1 MEVPVINSHQLVKTA
16 RPRAIVATNV
26 ERSGG
31 IRRPKCAR
39 CRNHGLIAWV
49 KGHKKACAFRS
60 CTCEQC
66 ILIVERQRVMAAQV
80 ALKRRQAVEDLLTQN
95 WQATES
101 CEQTPSCPAHNYS
114 ITEQSTDD
122 EESADKEPCNV
133 WNEFAFT
140 STPVRRILNCVA
152 TVKKADHTTNKGDEM
167 SEPATYPSST
177 DDWPTVQTSLNAAN
191 SVFCTALPNR
201 FDADLSLAVAQK
213 QAMMLSMIFATLPKP
228 PGYGSADSGF
238 SSSTVPPQ
246 LSPTHS
252 LLSRPPPMPTG
263 NQQSTYPHQPYIN
276 QMHSG
281 REIIRRYR
289 CSSGDTSST
298 TGYSHGD
305 HMSCFVDLPKTVVQQ
320 VPTLWC
326 HQNVASNYYVMNT
339 TGGSYPKQLYSIYP
353 ASTVPVGPDGS

>member
-1 MEVPVINSHQLVKTA
+1 MEVPVINSHQLVKTG
-16 RPRAIVATNV
+16 RPRATVASNV

-101 CEQTPSCPAHNYS
+101 CGQTPSCPAHNYS
-114 ITEQSTDD
+114 VTEQSTDE
-122 EESADKEPCNV
+122 EESADKKPCHV
-133 WNEFAFT
+133 WNEIAFT

-152 TVKKADHTTNKGDEM
+152 TVKKADVTINRGDET

-177 DDWPTVQTSLNAAN
+177 DEWPTVQTSLNAAN
-191 SVFCTALPNR
+191 SVFYTPLPNR
-201 FDADLSLAVAQK
+201 LDADLSLAVAQR
-213 QAMMLSMIFATLPKP
+213 QAVMLSMIFATLPKP

-246 LSPTHS
+246 LSPTDS
-252 LLSRPPPMPTG
+252 LISRLPPVPTG
-263 NQQSTYPHQPYIN
+263 NQRSTSLQQPYMN
-276 QMHSG
+276 QIQNG
-281 REIIRRYR
+281 KEVIRRYR
-289 CSSGDTSST
+289 YSSEDTSSAT
-298 TGYSHGD
+298 DYSHGG
-305 HMSCFVDLPKTVVQQ
+305 HISCFIDLPKPAMLQ
-320 VPTLWC
+320 VPALWC
-326 HQNVASNYYVMNT
+326 PQNVPSNYYVVNT
-339 TGGSYPKQLYSIYP
+339 TGDSYPKQLYSTYP
-353 ASTVPVGPDGS
+353 ASTVSIGPDRI

>member
-1 MEVPVINSHQLVKTA
+1 MEVPVINSHQLVKTI
-16 RPRAIVATNV
+16 RPRGIVAPNV

-95 WQATES
+95 WQATEA

-114 ITEQSTDD
+114 ITEHSTDED
-122 EESADKEPCNV
+122 ESANKESCNV

-140 STPVRRILNCVA
+140 STPV
-152 TVKKADHTTNKGDEM
+152 KKADFTTNKGDEM

-177 DDWPTVQTSLNAAN
+177 DDWPTVQTSLNTAN
-191 SVFCTALPNR
+191 SFFCTPLPNR
-201 FDADLSLAVAQK
+201 FDVDLSLAVAQK
-213 QAMMLSMIFATLPKP
+213 QALMLSMIFATLPKP
-228 PGYGSADSGF
+228 PGYGSADSDF
-238 SSSTVPPQ
+238 PSSIVPPQ

-252 LLSRPPPMPTG
+252 LLSRPSLMLTE
-263 NQQSTYPHQPYIN
+263 NQRNTSLHQPYMN
-276 QMHSG
+276 QIQNG
-281 REIIRRYR
+281 RELIRLHR
-289 CSSGDTSST
+289 CSSGDTISS
-298 TGYSHGD
+298 TGYSHGS
-305 HMSCFVDLPKTVVQQ
+305 HISCFTDLPKTVMQQ

-326 HQNVASNYYVMNT
+326 PQNVASNYYVLNT
-339 TGGSYPKQLYSIYP
+339 TGGSCTKQLYSIYP
-353 ASTVPVGPDGS
+353 VSTVPIGPDGS